1 MKKILIIS
9 TGGTICSKVIDG
21 CRRLVPDVSES
32 TIVENFY
39 KNEKYASLS
48 GGIFENSGFSA
59 KTLSENMTFSRL
71 EGLIA
76 HIKGLELG
84 KYSGVIILHGTDTLA
99 YTASLLS
106 MVMSTAPVPIML
118 VSGDAPPDMEESNA
132 NVNFATAVQCILDG
146 IPPNVYAPYRN
157 ADGEVRVH
165 LASRLMQ
172 SANFTSDFRSAGGEV
187 DFKKASE
194 SRRPLPFEVTHLDP
208 SVLLVYP
215 YVNLDYSRIDLD
227 GITAVAHGS
236 YHSGTFCAEGGSHS
250 ITNFAKRCKENDVAL
265 FIAPCSLG
273 EEQYES
279 VYSAMAE
286 TTLTP
291 VSVTT
296 EILYVKLAL
305 AVSAGLHGDELRDF
319 VTCEYN
325 NEIINNTKR
334 EQT

>member
-21 CRRLVPDVSES
+21 CRRLAPDVSES
-32 TIVENFY
+32 TVVENFY

-48 GGIFENSGFSA
+48 GGIFENSGFST

-71 EGLIA
+71 EGLIS
-76 HIKGLELG
+76 HIRGFELRD
-84 KYSGVIILHGTDTLA
+84 YRGVIILHGTDTLA
-99 YTASLLS
+99 YTAALLS
-106 MVMSTAPVPIML
+106 MVLSITPVPVML
-118 VSGDAPPDMEESNA
+118 VSGDAPPDMEISNA

-146 IPPNVYAPYRN
+146 IPPNVYVPYRN
-157 ADGEVRVH
+157 ADGKVRVH

-194 SRRPLPFEVTHLDP
+194 SRRPLPFEVKHLDP

-227 GITAVAHGS
+227 GVTAVAHGS
-236 YHSGTFCAEGGSHS
+236 YHSGTFCTEGGSHS
-250 ITNFAKRCKENDVAL
+250 ITTFARRCKENDVAL
-265 FIAPCSLG
+265 FVAPCTLG

-286 TTLTP
+286 AAFTP
-291 VSVTT
+291 VSMTL
-296 EILYVKLAL
+296 EMLFIKLTL
-305 AVSAGLHGDELRDF
+305 AVSAGLHGDELREL
-319 VTCEYN
+319 VTGEYN
-325 NEIINNTKR
+325 NEII
-334 EQT
+334 E